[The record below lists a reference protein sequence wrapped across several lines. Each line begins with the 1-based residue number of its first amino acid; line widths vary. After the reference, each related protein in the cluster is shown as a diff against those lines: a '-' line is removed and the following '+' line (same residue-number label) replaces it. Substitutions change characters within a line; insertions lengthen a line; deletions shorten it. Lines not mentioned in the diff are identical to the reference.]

1 MLFRF
6 CLKVRKLVRNGKG
19 IRWFFCVKAGKD
31 EKVTNWNRFFDDNEK
46 TMTIDERNDDE
57 GQKYEEE
64 DKKKEETKKN
74 LSI

>member
-1 MLFRF
+1 M
-6 CLKVRKLVRNGKG
+6 RNGKR

-46 TMTIDERNDDE
+46 TMTKDEKNEETMTKNDK
-57 GQKYEEE
+57 Q